1 MTTHPSDPPS
11 SAFYAVMREQI
22 LATPM
27 PPRSRGP
34 AWLPRPRSR
43 PQRFGVV
50 SGAAACLAAAIV
62 ALVLTLGATTNAPP
76 AYAVVRHADGSLTI
90 TLNDLTT
97 GIPAL
102 NARFQQLGIPENVI
116 PIYAGCNSPDG
127 SGHLVM
133 HPDPLFEIKG
143 SIKMT
148 YTPRAAQLHPP
159 PAGYQYVLAAKRLPN
174 GMLLDFI
181 GALKPPIPSCLPYN
195 STPVTG
201 LP

>member
-1 MTTHPSDPPS
+1 MTTHPPDPPA
-11 SAFYAVMREQI
+11 SAFYAAMREQI

-27 PPRSRGP
+27 PPRARTL
-34 AWLPRPRSR
+34 AWLQRQRSR
-43 PQRFGVV
+43 RARFGVL
-50 SGAAACLAAAIV
+50 SGATAAVAAVIV
-62 ALVLTLGATTNAPP
+62 ALVLTLGATTDAPP
-76 AYAVVRHADGSLTI
+76 AYAIVRNADGSLTI

-127 SGHLVM
+127 SGNLVM

-143 SIKMT
+143 SITMT
-148 YTPRAAQLHPP
+148 YTPRAAQLHPA

-174 GMLLDFI
+174 GMVLDFI
-181 GALKPPIPSCLPYN
+181 GALKPPIPTCLPYN
-195 STPVTG
+195 STPATG

>member
-1 MTTHPSDPPS
+1 MTIHPSDPPAS
-11 SAFYAVMREQI
+11 TFYAAMREQV

-27 PPRSRGP
+27 PVRSCGL

-43 PQRFGVV
+43 PVRFGLM
-50 SGAAACLAAAIV
+50 SGAAACLAAGIL
-62 ALVLTLGATTNAPP
+62 ALVLTLGATTDAPP
-76 AYAVVRHADGSLTI
+76 AYAIVRHADGSLTI

-102 NARFQQLGIPENVI
+102 NARFHALGIPENVI

-127 SGHLVM
+127 SGNLVM

-143 SIKMT
+143 SITMT
-148 YTPRAAQLHPP
+148 YTPRAAQQHPA
-159 PAGYQYVLAAKRLPN
+159 PAGYQYVLAAKRLSN
-174 GMLLDFI
+174 GIVLDFI
-181 GALKPPIPSCLPYN
+181 GALKPPIPTCLPYS
-195 STPVTG
+195 STPATG

>member
-1 MTTHPSDPPS
+1 MTTEP
-11 SAFYAVMREQI
+11 AFYAAMREQI

-27 PPRSRGP
+27 PARARSL
-34 AWLPRPRSR
+34 AWFPRPRSR
-43 PQRFGVV
+43 PVRFGAL
-50 SGAAACLAAAIV
+50 SGAAAALAAAIA

-102 NARFQQLGIPENVI
+102 NAKFRQLGIPENVI
-116 PIYAGCNSPDG
+116 PIYAGCYSPDG
-127 SGHLVM
+127 SGDLVM

-143 SIKMT
+143 SITMT

-174 GMLLDFI
+174 GLVLDFI
-181 GALKPPIPSCLPYN
+181 GALKPPIPTCLPYN
-195 STPVTG
+195 STPATG